1 MSWIKAKYVIP
12 LLELTLIGGG
22 VCLVYTGGI
31 YKFEPG
37 KTGSFFIADKFFDC
51 NQAILS
57 LGGEGCSRP
66 AHLAVLTLNN
76 IR

>member
-12 LLELTLIGGG
+12 FLELHLIGVGYVSYVQVVHASLNPEYRG
-22 VCLVYTGGI
+22 Y
-31 YKFEPG
+31 
-37 KTGSFFIADKFFDC
+37 FFIAYEYCECTQF
-51 NQAILS
+51 ILS

-66 AHLAVLTLNN
+66 AHLAVLTLKS